1 MDKEGQNRKRKEA
14 NERKGKM
21 KPKGERKRKE
31 VGLGAK
37 KGILMD
43 KKGKCKVGINPTHQ
57 PNVRWGLTQH
67 TNQM

>member
-1 MDKEGQNRKRKEA
+1 MDKEGQNRKKREE
-14 NERKGKM
+14 NERKRKM
-21 KPKGERKRKE
+21 KPKRERKRKE

-43 KKGKCKVGINPTHQ
+43 KKENERLGSS
-57 PNVRWGLTQH
+57 QH